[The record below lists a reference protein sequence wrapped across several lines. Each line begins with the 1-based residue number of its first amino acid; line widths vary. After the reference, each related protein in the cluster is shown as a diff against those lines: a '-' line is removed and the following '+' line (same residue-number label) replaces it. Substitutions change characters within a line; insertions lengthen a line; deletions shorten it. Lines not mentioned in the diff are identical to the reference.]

1 MASDQHA
8 LNMNDPTT
16 RLALMA
22 LDAYDQA
29 VAARASRQET
39 LTRLK
44 EEVRLLDE
52 GWIKDE
58 YRDSI
63 EHTRTLLK
71 SHEKSIDQTS
81 IEVATARTT
90 LLVALAAMRRER

>member
-58 YRDSI
+58 S
-63 EHTRTLLK
+63 RTLLK
-71 SHEKSIDQTS
+71 SHEKSIDQAG